1 LSGIGF
7 FQGAQLTITL
17 EPHALA
23 VLLLA
28 GLAFVSFS
36 IGRIAL
42 ETTSLLVLVALVLG
56 FHLFPYEGEGV
67 VLAPHEFFLGFGHEA
82 VVTISALMIIGRTL
96 ALTGALEPAGRLLG
110 QALAAHP
117 RMAMLGVLVFCAA
130 ASGVLNDTPIVV
142 IMMPVL
148 VSAALRGGASS
159 VKTLMPMNYAVLVG
173 GMGTTIGTSTNLLVV
188 SIAADLGVRRFDM
201 FDFMPLTALAAIG
214 AIAYLWLV
222 LPRLLPER
230 ESPMAN
236 VKPQIY
242 AAVLSLREDSN
253 AIEKPLSETMKKGGK
268 TLRAER
274 IVRRDT
280 ELARL
285 PTLLLAAG
293 DRIHVRGAAK
303 DLHEFAQQIG
313 ASMHNVGKP
322 EEEIDEEHPLA
333 QPDQR
338 LAEVVVTERSS
349 LDRTTVRNTRFAD
362 VHDVVVVG
370 LHRAG
375 AGAIARGED
384 IADVRLRAGDVVLV
398 QGGEKQIAA
407 LRGDTGLLVLDT
419 TLELPRTRKAP
430 LAIAIAL
437 AVVIAAATKLLPIHA
452 AALAGVGL
460 VILTRC
466 IDWDQAAGALSL
478 KVVLLVVA
486 SLALG
491 AALTRTGGTD
501 AIASAFI
508 NVTSGMDSRWLAPLL
523 MLLMAALTNFVSN
536 NAAAAIGTPIA
547 VSMSAQLGVAPE
559 PLVLAVLFGANFC
572 YLTPMAYQTNLLVM
586 AAAGYRF
593 SDFVIGGAP
602 LLLIMLASY
611 TFLLPR
617 FFPL

>member
-1 LSGIGF
+1 
-7 FQGAQLTITL
+7 
-17 EPHALA
+17 
-23 VLLLA
+23 
-28 GLAFVSFS
+28 
-36 IGRIAL
+36 
-42 ETTSLLVLVALVLG
+42 
-56 FHLFPYEGEGV
+56 
-67 VLAPHEFFLGFGHEA
+67 
-82 VVTISALMIIGRTL
+82 
-96 ALTGALEPAGRLLG
+96 
-110 QALAAHP
+110 
-117 RMAMLGVLVFCAA
+117 
-130 ASGVLNDTPIVV
+130 
-142 IMMPVL
+142 
-148 VSAALRGGASS
+148 
-159 VKTLMPMNYAVLVG
+159 
-173 GMGTTIGTSTNLLVV
+173 
-188 SIAADLGVRRFDM
+188 
-201 FDFMPLTALAAIG
+201 
-214 AIAYLWLV
+214 
-222 LPRLLPER
+222 
-230 ESPMAN
+230 MAN
-236 VKPQIY
+236 VEPQIFS
-242 AAVLSLREDSN
+242 AVMSLREDSD
-253 AIEKPLSETMKKGGK
+253 AVEKPLSETMKKAGK

-274 IVRRDT
+274 VLRRDI

-293 DRIHVRGAAK
+293 DRIYVRGAAK

-349 LDRTTVRNTRFAD
+349 LDRATVRSTRFAD
-362 VHDVVVVG
+362 MHDVVVVG

-398 QGGEKQIAA
+398 QGGEKQIAN
-407 LRGDTGLLVLDT
+407 LRGNTGLLVLDT

-430 LAIAIAL
+430 LAIVIAA
-437 AVVIAAATKLLPIHA
+437 AVVVAAATKLLPIHA
-452 AALAGVGL
+452 AALAGVAL

-478 KVVLLVVA
+478 KVILLVVA

-491 AALTRTGGTD
+491 SALTRTGGTD
-501 AIASAFI
+501 AIASAFLG
-508 NVTSGMDSRWLAPLL
+508 VTAGMDPRWLAPLL

>member
-1 LSGIGF
+1 M
-7 FQGAQLTITL
+7 TITL
-17 EPHALA
+17 EPHAFA

-36 IGRIAL
+36 IGRIPL

-56 FHLFPYEGEGV
+56 FHLFPYEREGV

-142 IMMPVL
+142 IMLPVL

-430 LAIAIAL
+430 LAIAIAA

-508 NVTSGMDSRWLAPLL
+508 GVTSGLDSRWLAPLL

>member
-1 LSGIGF
+1 
-7 FQGAQLTITL
+7 
-17 EPHALA
+17 
-23 VLLLA
+23 
-28 GLAFVSFS
+28 
-36 IGRIAL
+36 
-42 ETTSLLVLVALVLG
+42 
-56 FHLFPYEGEGV
+56 
-67 VLAPHEFFLGFGHEA
+67 
-82 VVTISALMIIGRTL
+82 
-96 ALTGALEPAGRLLG
+96 
-110 QALAAHP
+110 
-117 RMAMLGVLVFCAA
+117 
-130 ASGVLNDTPIVV
+130 
-142 IMMPVL
+142 
-148 VSAALRGGASS
+148 
-159 VKTLMPMNYAVLVG
+159 
-173 GMGTTIGTSTNLLVV
+173 
-188 SIAADLGVRRFDM
+188 
-201 FDFMPLTALAAIG
+201 
-214 AIAYLWLV
+214 
-222 LPRLLPER
+222 
-230 ESPMAN
+230 
-236 VKPQIY
+236 
-242 AAVLSLREDSN
+242 
-253 AIEKPLSETMKKGGK
+253 
-268 TLRAER
+268 
-274 IVRRDT
+274 
-280 ELARL
+280 
-285 PTLLLAAG
+285 
-293 DRIHVRGAAK
+293 
-303 DLHEFAQQIG
+303 
-313 ASMHNVGKP
+313 
-322 EEEIDEEHPLA
+322 
-333 QPDQR
+333 
-338 LAEVVVTERSS
+338 
-349 LDRTTVRNTRFAD
+349 VRNTRFAD

-430 LAIAIAL
+430 LAIAIAF

-508 NVTSGMDSRWLAPLL
+508 GVTSGLDSRWLAPLL

-547 VSMSAQLGVAPE
+547 VSMSTQLGVAPE